1 MPNYLEEYLVK
12 IGASVDGSSMRKFNQ
27 ALHEAQKAV
36 EVSSGEM
43 AGSFLKAQSAIVG
56 GFAAIGGAALGM
68 IDRVAQADQEYRLFG
83 LHMYMTKTAA
93 RELKISMDALGAS
106 LEDITWDPEL
116 RARAAQLIADQ
127 REMGKNLGFDFDK
140 EMLKVRDIHFEFT
153 RMGVELKYLSMKVV
167 EDFLSALGVGPD
179 ELLKQLRRFND
190 WVQKDLPEISKKIVG
205 FLMPVLTDVWSVIK
219 ATGGALAETGLAFTN
234 LVGLLS
240 GDTSIEGSSFSFE
253 KMGTAIQHV
262 VHWFAVFAEAIANV
276 EELLA
281 HLLSALALAASGKF
295 SDAGKEIAAA
305 AKDINGKTLGMV
317 GGGIIG
323 GLAGGPLGVL
333 PGAFA
338 GANVGDWIGGNST
351 SSPTM
356 TSVPGV
362 TGDSWKNLAAATN
375 GVVSPELLAALAS
388 VESGSLGMSARS
400 RTGAIGTMQ
409 LMPGTAKQYGVDP
422 YDPTGN
428 LTGGT
433 AFLRD
438 MMKRYGGNEAEA
450 IGAYNAGPGRMDSF
464 LAGKATL
471 PSETQNEIARV
482 LGKMGQTGSV
492 QVGSITIKIDGTN
505 ASPHEIQHAVTSGI
519 EDAANKRVQRNLAEF
534 SGQAWSY

>member
-12 IGASVDGSSMRKFNQ
+12 LGASVDGSSMRKFNQ
-27 ALHEAQKAV
+27 ALKDAQKAV

-68 IDRVAQADQEYRLFG
+68 IDKVAMADQEYRLFA
-83 LHMYMTKTAA
+83 LHMYMTTSSA
-93 RELKISMDALGAS
+93 RSLKIAMDALGQP
-106 LEDITWDPEL
+106 LENLTWDPEL
-116 RARAAQLIADQ
+116 RARTSELIDDQ
-127 REMGKNLGFDFDK
+127 RKLASSLGPDFEDQ
-140 EMLKVRDIHFEFT
+140 MRKVRDIRFEFT
-153 RMGVELKYLSMKVV
+153 RLGVEVQYLGMKVV
-167 EDFLSALGVGPD
+167 QDFLSALGVGPD

-205 FLMPVLTDVWSVIK
+205 FLMPVLTDVWNVIK

-317 GGGIIG
+317 GGGIVG

-338 GANVGDWIGGNST
+338 GANIGDWIGGNST

-356 TSVPGV
+356 TNVPGV

-375 GVVSPELLAALAS
+375 GVVSPELLSALAS

-438 MMKRYGGNEAEA
+438 MMKRYGGNQAEA

-482 LGKMGQTGSV
+482 LGKMGQTGGV
-492 QVGSITIKIDGTN
+492 QVGSVYIKIEGTN
-505 ASPHEIQHAVTSGI
+505 ASTHEIQTAVTNGMK
-519 EDAANKRVQRNLAEF
+519 DASDHRIQRNLAEF
-534 SGQAWSY
+534 QGQAWSY